1 MENQIRVRDYKGAVV
16 EYSCESCY
24 AAENFNVNFS
34 EIPKAKSGRCEH
46 LNFNFLLL
54 INKCNIKYLIS
65 FTCTNGSCK
74 YQKNIELFNNHI
86 NDICG
91 NIEYSCEKCGNGK
104 IFVGFLLTDN
114 LNLLEEK
121 EDNEFLPINPNNI
134 ITLKFICNGK
144 EYTLQTDKDFSIPE
158 AFCGLC
164 ETNQHLKN
172 LDIQLY
178 KKGNEEL
185 SQFMSI
191 KELDLKDND
200 TIEIQERQYSG
211 WDNE

>member
-1 MENQIRVRDYKGAVV
+1 MENQIRVRDYKGVV
-16 EYSCESCY
+16 IEYSCESCY

-34 EIPKAKSGRCEH
+34 EIPKVRGGKCEH
-46 LNFNFLLL
+46 LNINFLLS
-54 INKCNIKYLIS
+54 IDKYNIKYKIS
-65 FTCTNGSCK
+65 FTCTNVSCK
-74 YQKNIELFNNHI
+74 YNKMIELFNNNI

-114 LNLLEEK
+114 LNILEEN
-121 EDNEFLPINPNNI
+121 EDNQFLPINPNNI
-134 ITLKFICNGK
+134 ITLNFIYKGK
-144 EYTLQTDKDFSIPE
+144 EYIVQTDKDFSIPE

-164 ETNQHLKN
+164 ETNQDLKN
-172 LDIQLY
+172 LDIQSY

-191 KELDLKDND
+191 KELGLKDND
-200 TIEIQERQYSG
+200 KIEIQERPNSG
-211 WDNE
+211 WDNK